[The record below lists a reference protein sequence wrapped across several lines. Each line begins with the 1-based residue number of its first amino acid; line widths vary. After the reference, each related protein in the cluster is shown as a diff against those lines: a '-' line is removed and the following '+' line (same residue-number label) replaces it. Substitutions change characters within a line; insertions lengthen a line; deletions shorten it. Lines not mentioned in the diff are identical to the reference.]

1 MIAGIFIE
9 LIIVRRIDNIS
20 RFHGYSTT
28 RFGFSVI
35 LVGALVT
42 SIFYI
47 LDTLLNI
54 YLMIKCEEKNIIANC
69 GTKISTIELLFV
81 QEMCFC

>member
-9 LIIVRRIDNIS
+9 LIIVRIDNIS

-47 LDTLLNI
+47 LDT
-54 YLMIKCEEKNIIANC
+54 Y
-69 GTKISTIELLFV
+69 ISNDTV
-81 QEMCFC
+81 

>member
-9 LIIVRRIDNIS
+9 LIIVRIDNIS
-20 RFHGYSTT
+20 RFHGYSLT

-42 SIFYI
+42 LIFYI
-47 LDTLLNI
+47 LDT
-54 YLMIKCEEKNIIANC
+54 Y
-69 GTKISTIELLFV
+69 ISNDKV
-81 QEMCFC
+81 

>member
-9 LIIVRRIDNIS
+9 LIIVRIDNIS
-20 RFHGYSTT
+20 RFHGYSLT

>member
-1 MIAGIFIE
+1 MIAGIFME
-9 LIIVRRIDNIS
+9 LIIVKIDNIS

-28 RFGFSVI
+28 RFGFLVI

-47 LDTLLNI
+47 LDTLINI
-54 YLMIKCEEKNIIANC
+54 YLMINDK
-69 GTKISTIELLFV
+69 V
-81 QEMCFC
+81 

>member
-1 MIAGIFIE
+1 MIAGIFME
-9 LIIVRRIDNIS
+9 LIIVKIDNIS

-28 RFGFSVI
+28 RFGFLVI

-54 YLMIKCEEKNIIANC
+54 YLMIKCEEKNIFANC